1 MTKQDLLEK
10 VEMFRM
16 MINGFDAEKATAIIE
31 KGFAESNEVT
41 EEKGN
46 EIFDQITD
54 CIK

>member
-1 MTKQDLLEK
+1 MTKQDLLQK
-10 VEMFRM
+10 VKVFQA

-31 KGFAESNEVT
+31 KEYAGLNEVT